1 MSKSILITF
10 FQEDGKNLRPQER
23 KIKIQLSERILKHR
37 RNLGMSML
45 KITQLRTKFQQV
57 LQKKESLLT
66 TMMMRI
72 LEIQVKLMWRKVFL
86 KILFL
91 IIETN

>member
-23 KIKIQLSERILKHR
+23 KIKIQLNERILKLR

-72 LEIQVKLMWRKVFL
+72 LEIQV
-86 KILFL
+86 
-91 IIETN
+91 

>member
-23 KIKIQLSERILKHR
+23 KIKIQLNERILKLR

>member
-23 KIKIQLSERILKHR
+23 KIKIQLNERILKLR

-45 KITQLRTKFQQV
+45 KITQSRTKFQQV

-72 LEIQVKLMWRKVFL
+72 LEIQVKLM
-86 KILFL
+86 
-91 IIETN
+91 

>member
-23 KIKIQLSERILKHR
+23 KIKIQLNERILKLR
-37 RNLGMSML
+37 RNLGMSLL

-72 LEIQVKLMWRKVFL
+72 LEIQV
-86 KILFL
+86 
-91 IIETN
+91 

>member
-23 KIKIQLSERILKHR
+23 KIKIQLNERILKLR

-72 LEIQVKLMWRKVFL
+72 
-86 KILFL
+86 
-91 IIETN
+91 

>member
-23 KIKIQLSERILKHR
+23 KIKIQLNERILKLR

-72 LEIQVKLMWRKVFL
+72 LEIQVKLMRRKVFL

>member
-23 KIKIQLSERILKHR
+23 KIKIQLNERILKLR

-57 LQKKESLLT
+57 IQKKESLLT

-72 LEIQVKLMWRKVFL
+72 
-86 KILFL
+86 
-91 IIETN
+91 